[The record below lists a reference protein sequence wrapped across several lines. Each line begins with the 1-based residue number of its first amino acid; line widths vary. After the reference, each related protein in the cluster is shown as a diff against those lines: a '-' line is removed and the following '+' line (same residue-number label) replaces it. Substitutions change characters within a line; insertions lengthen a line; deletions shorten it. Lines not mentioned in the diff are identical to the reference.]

1 MAICTKNGDDGYT
14 SVPCLGRVLKCKESV
29 DALGAVD
36 ELNALIGIIREEYE
50 LCFFLKNI
58 QHALFAVGSQ
68 IACDQEFIKEEHVLK
83 VEKEIEEMESKL
95 LSLNNFIIPIYPAKV
110 HLARAVCRR
119 AERDVIRFRNKEPDR
134 KFCDIP
140 IKYLNRLGDYLFV
153 LARYIAHN
161 NLFQI
166 GDNLLLVNEELWDK
180 NEF

>member
-1 MAICTKNGDDGYT
+1 MSICTKIGDDGYT

-36 ELNALIGIIREEYE
+36 ELNALIGIVREEYVH
-50 LCFFLKNI
+50 CVFLKNV

-68 IACDQEFIKEEHVLK
+68 IACDKEFIKEEHVLK
-83 VEKEIEEMESKL
+83 VEKEIEEIELKL
-95 LSLNNFIIPIYPAKV
+95 LLLNNFIIPIYPAKV

-119 AERDVIRFRNKEPDR
+119 AERDIIRFRNQEPDR
-134 KFCDIP
+134 KSCDIP
-140 IKYLNRLGDYLFV
+140 IKYLNRLSDYLFV

-166 GDNLLLVNEELWDK
+166 GEELLVGEELWDK
-180 NEF
+180 NGF